1 MARVMPPI
9 GIESFRELREKNW
22 YYIDKTRFIEELIC
36 DSFKVMLFTRP
47 GRFGKT
53 LTMSMYHSH

>member
-36 DSFKVMLFTRP
+36 DSFKVMLSGYTHGQQEAF
-47 GRFGKT
+47 
-53 LTMSMYHSH
+53 